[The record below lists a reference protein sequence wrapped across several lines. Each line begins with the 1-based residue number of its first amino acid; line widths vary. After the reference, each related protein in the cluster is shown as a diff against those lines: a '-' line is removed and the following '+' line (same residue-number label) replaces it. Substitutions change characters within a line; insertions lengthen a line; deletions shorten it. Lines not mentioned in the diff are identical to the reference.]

1 MHSGDAIQDH
11 RFDVAGAR
19 SPARCFEGGIRRQ
32 GVDGPA
38 RGRRIRP
45 AGNGVPARDLRR
57 ADRRLFCSQR
67 GEARAGHLPQVRPA
81 GPASAQPP
89 GGREGQ
95 APRFARALPGFG
107 GAPHPSHQVPHGRG
121 DDPRGHPRLVRLLP
135 RTAGRRGE
143 IARRDLR
150 RARQVHRRPRRD
162 EAVAAQGT
170 GAARRRQQAAGE
182 IVRRRHGADD
192 AADHSAGRDRK
203 GRPMNEAKR
212 NPDRGAPREDPAW
225 PASPVAET
233 RRPEHPEGAEPAG
246 ERQRARTMS
255 RKEMARQF
263 RQQMAAGG
271 LDPELEALAAE
282 LEATRPKVR
291 ADCAVGPRPC
301 PYVSCKFNLYVD
313 VNPRTGS
320 VKMNFPDK
328 ELWEIADTCALDVA
342 DRGGITLEEVGA
354 IMNLTRERVRQLET
368 RGLTK
373 LRVIADDEPRNP
385 PVPKGGGQT
394 PYRPQPDDDYE

>member
-1 MHSGDAIQDH
+1 MS
-11 RFDVAGAR
+11 
-19 SPARCFEGGIRRQ
+19 
-32 GVDGPA
+32 
-38 RGRRIRP
+38 
-45 AGNGVPARDLRR
+45 
-57 ADRRLFCSQR
+57 
-67 GEARAGHLPQVRPA
+67 
-81 GPASAQPP
+81 
-89 GGREGQ
+89 
-95 APRFARALPGFG
+95 
-107 GAPHPSHQVPHGRG
+107 
-121 DDPRGHPRLVRLLP
+121 
-135 RTAGRRGE
+135 
-143 IARRDLR
+143 
-150 RARQVHRRPRRD
+150 
-162 EAVAAQGT
+162 
-170 GAARRRQQAAGE
+170 
-182 IVRRRHGADD
+182 
-192 AADHSAGRDRK
+192 
-203 GRPMNEAKR
+203 EAKR
-212 NPDRGAPREDPAW
+212 EVPPDLQDPLE
-225 PASPVAET
+225 AE
-233 RRPEHPEGAEPAG
+233 RP
-246 ERQRARTMS
+246 RQRARTMS

-368 RGLTK
+368 RGLIK

-385 PVPKGGGQT
+385 PVPKGGG
-394 PYRPQPDDDYE
+394 PVPRRYDDDE